1 MKSDM
6 KEKNIH
12 KVACI
17 GAGVV
22 GHSWA
27 TLFAI
32 NGHPVLLHDISK
44 NNLEIAIKKIN
55 NNMNLLVEKF
65 VISLKTAKTALKRI
79 DITSSLADA
88 IREADYIQESTFESY
103 AVKKSVFKKIDD
115 ATQEE
120 TILASSSSRL
130 LMTEIQ
136 KATRKPERC
145 IIAHPY
151 NPPHLIPLVELVPGK
166 KTSQKTINDTHQF
179 MINLGKAPLVVQK
192 EVTGYIGN
200 RLQRGIFQEAN
211 DIVTSGVAGVEDV
224 DKAMSLGPGI
234 RWAIYGPYLVSYFNT
249 PSHLFKKYV
258 RHEMV
263 DEGLKEYGVLKEK
276 TFDDMVKW
284 RDSKLIDVLRVLGH
298 LPRKI
303 N

>member
-1 MKSDM
+1 M

>member
-1 MKSDM
+1 MFVM
-6 KEKNIH
+6 KERKID

-32 NGHPVLLHDISK
+32 NGHPVSLQDISK
-44 NNLEIAIKKIN
+44 KNLEVAIKRIN
-55 NNMNLLVEKF
+55 DNMTLLVEKS
-65 VISLKTAKTALKRI
+65 VISLKTAKTALERI
-79 DITSSLADA
+79 DTTCSLTDS
-88 IREADYIQESTFESY
+88 IREADYIQESIFESY
-103 AVKKSVFKKIDD
+103 ADKKSVFKEMDEI
-115 ATQEE
+115 TQEE

-136 KATRKPERC
+136 KATKRPERC

-151 NPPHLIPLVELVPGK
+151 NPPHLIPLVELVPGE
-166 KTSQKTINDTHQF
+166 KTSQKTVNDTHKF
-179 MINLGKAPLVVQK
+179 MINLGKAPLVVKK

-234 RWAIYGPYLVSYFNT
+234 RWAIYGPYLVRYFNT
-249 PSHLFKKYV
+249 PSHLLKKYI

-263 DEGLKEYGVLKEK
+263 DEGLEDYGVLKGK
-276 TFDDMVKW
+276 TFDDMIKW
-284 RDSKLIDVLRVLGH
+284 RDGKLIDVLRVLGH
-298 LPRKI
+298 LPRKKVA
-303 N
+303 